1 MTLKIWLS
9 FDSVSIKSDTI
20 QLSVPGTWMAIAVW
34 QRSPSALLVFD
45 IIYKMQTKQTS
56 ACINPFYLQH
66 PPTSICK
73 STTFSH
79 KRHLTACYVT
89 TKSTHLSA
97 TIIAGQIIYNI
108 YMPVQECQTIMDFV
122 QHKMME
128 MAVVRNQ
135 KYELCA
141 SSFLHPLWLQ
151 KGKGH
156 HCRFSKW

>member
-1 MTLKIWLS
+1 MRHKIWLS
-9 FDSVSIKSDTI
+9 FDSDSIKSDTI
-20 QLSVPGTWMAIAVW
+20 QLCVYHTAIAVW

-45 IIYKMQTKQTS
+45 IIYKMQTKQTC
-56 ACINPFYLQH
+56 ACINPFYLKH

-79 KRHLTACYVT
+79 KRHLTACHVT
-89 TKSTHLSA
+89 TKPTHLSA
-97 TIIAGQIIYNI
+97 TIAGQIIYNI
-108 YMPVQECQTIMDFV
+108 YTPVQECQTIMDFV

-128 MAVVRNQ
+128 VAVVRSL

-156 HCRFSKW
+156 HCRFTKW